1 MLPASMDD
9 AAAARKSDARKAS
22 REAGVYAYSRVAAS
36 LLILLLMV
44 VGARVYSK
52 PELAYVTM
60 VLLLYESAM
69 AIGSLGLAD
78 AVFYFIGRDPG
89 GSRFVVRQTS
99 FLLLSVAIPV
109 IAVTMVA
116 GYLISKPGLDL
127 RPVLPWLAVVL
138 LLELP
143 TQPAVNQLI
152 ATGHARLAS
161 GLFVG
166 LALLRTMALLAPGIG
181 GFAVVHVAPIMAGV
195 GIVRLVVHLSIVKKF
210 FPLEESETRTSWVVK
225 KRLREI
231 LWFALPAGAA
241 LIAGRLNPQIDKYA
255 VQLMLGINDVAE
267 YSVAAFELP
276 LITLVPYAVAAVM
289 QARYVR
295 FYMNGEVDSLRELW
309 FTSVRKTALVVVPL
323 ATMCIALGE
332 EMVSVFFGQ
341 EYARAGLPFQIFT
354 IVVLHRVAAYSS
366 ILQSVNQTRAVMV
379 SSLLLV
385 STNLLL
391 VYPLTKLFGYP
402 GPALSSLIAVG
413 PAWGYVLWRI
423 GAVLGG
429 GIRGALPWRFY
440 FQVLA
445 IGAVCGLFTWLV
457 AHQLPYRPGARLGIG
472 AASYVILFV
481 TAGRLLRF
489 IHRED
494 LDFLGQWLTLRM
506 LKK

>member
-1 MLPASMDD
+1 MDD
-9 AAAARKSDARKAS
+9 AAAARKSDAKKAS

-36 LLILLLMV
+36 LLILVLMV

-60 VLLLYESAM
+60 ILLLYESAM

-89 GSRFVVRQTS
+89 GARMVVRQTS

-116 GYLISKPGLDL
+116 GVIISDAELDL
-127 RPVLPWLAVVL
+127 RPVLPWIAVVL

-166 LALLRTMALLAPGIG
+166 LAVMRTGALLAPGIF
-181 GFAVVHVAPIMAGV
+181 GFDVEHVAKIMVGV
-195 GIVRLVVHLSIVKKF
+195 GLCRLAVHLIVVKKF
-210 FPLEESETRTSWVVK
+210 FPLEPGERRGHWAVK
-225 KRLREI
+225 KRLKEI

-241 LIAGRLNPQIDKYA
+241 LIAGKLNPQIDKYA
-255 VQLMLGINDVAE
+255 VQLMLGVNDLAE

-295 FYMNGEVDSLRELW
+295 FYMAGDIASLRELW
-309 FTSVRKTALVVVPL
+309 FASIRKTALIVVPL

-332 EMVSVFFGQ
+332 EMVTVIAGH

-354 IVVLHRVAAYSS
+354 IVVLHRIAAYSS

-385 STNLLL
+385 LTNLALA
-391 VYPLTKLFGYP
+391 YPLTKLFGYP
-402 GPALSSLIAVG
+402 GPAISSVVAVA
-413 PAWGYVLWRI
+413 PAWAYVLWRI

-440 FQVLA
+440 LQVLA
-445 IGAVCGLFTWLV
+445 VGAVCALATWLV
-457 AHQLPYRPGARLGIG
+457 VDQLPYRAGARLGIG
-472 AASYVILFV
+472 AALYVTLFIV
-481 TAGRLLRF
+481 AGRLLRF
-489 IHRED
+489 IHADD
-494 LDFLGQWLTLRM
+494 LEYLGQWLTLRM